1 MYIFKFISFVKAFYQ
16 NQDISKM
23 PSMWFGGLTI
33 SIFLIFFNLF
43 YTEVSIN
50 SNNVKI
56 DLLTDSIGNSSLSLV
71 EWLTY
76 LTVFFISGI
85 FYLILLKKKHS
96 VNFFFQ
102 QSLNNLFYIYIF
114 YLLFIS
120 NFYILGLICLIFT
133 IIFLNKNISFDFKS
147 LNSFL
152 FYLCVFLI
160 GSKILWWDSL
170 FNFAVIENLSL
181 YINSYKTIIL
191 QNEFT
196 YSFLIDK
203 IISLNI
209 LEIVFPII
217 IFFFSILIFLLLFF
231 DKNSLP
237 CKKKYFFLY
246 LLIPIF
252 LFFIESFST
261 YEFNDDYKGGFTIHW
276 QVLLAPLELMSQGG
290 YLLWDTPSQYGFLS
304 VLLPYILP
312 FNTHMQSFYILNGI
326 FVFIFSLQLF
336 LIIWNNRGLF
346 WYTVS
351 LLLTLSLVFYLNSGP
366 SVSNVSE
373 VPMDGPYRFFW
384 STTLLWLLFNLKKNK
399 YFIQLLI
406 ILPVWL
412 MGFLWSPE
420 SAIYVTAIIAPF
432 LINIIYKN
440 NIILIKK
447 IFFISLAPLLLVI
460 SILLISLYYKIFLG
474 HLPDYYSFIDY
485 LIGTLITMDA
495 NPEGHANASF
505 VLSGTIIIILLIFSY
520 IISAYQMNS
529 KNEFSYLIISSF
541 LGLGAMTSYI
551 VSQSNEINIVGHLV
565 YYFFGLFLII
575 NHFKLKDNYLM
586 ILKPIISCIII
597 LSFCNPKLGIHLYQT
612 FKNQNYLFQNNV
624 TSKNNEIN
632 LILNKV
638 NPQNVPI
645 SITESN
651 RYLIAYTIKD
661 YYNENLGQSIALNND
676 AWIPFKVSP
685 GLYERLPN
693 YRKFIY
699 LSRWLDR
706 KSLNSG
712 WYITPTNYEWAHKEY
727 EDILFRVLKENN
739 YKMKKMVTSDLYG
752 AYLFSKN

>member
-1 MYIFKFISFVKAFYQ
+1 MLIFRFINFFKALFQ

-33 SIFLIFFNLF
+33 STYFVFFNFFFVKDHRNITDKNIFFEN
-43 YTEVSIN
+43 I
-50 SNNVKI
+50 
-56 DLLTDSIGNSSLSLV
+56 SSSTLSLV

-76 LTVFFISGI
+76 ITVFFITGI
-85 FYLILLKKKHS
+85 FYLILLRKKS
-96 VNFFFQ
+96 SINFLFQ
-102 QSLNNLFYIYIF
+102 KSLNNLFYIYIICLF
-114 YLLFIS
+114 FIS
-120 NFYILGLICLIFT
+120 NFYFLGLISLFFT
-133 IIFLNKNISFDFKS
+133 IIFVNKKNFFDFKFF
-147 LNSFL
+147 NTYL
-152 FYLCVFLI
+152 FYLCIFLI
-160 GSKILWWDSL
+160 GSKILWWGSFYELITIKD
-170 FNFAVIENLSL
+170 LSL
-181 YINSYKTIIL
+181 HIDKYKIFIL
-191 QNEFT
+191 QNEFR

-203 IISLNI
+203 IISLNNLDLI
-209 LEIVFPII
+209 LK
-217 IFFFSILIFLLLFF
+217 FFTLLFSLLILFLLFF
-231 DKNSLP
+231 DKDSSSS
-237 CKKKYFFLY
+237 KKKYFYLL

-261 YEFNDDYKGGFTIHW
+261 YEFNDDFKAGFTIHW
-276 QVLLAPLELMSQGG
+276 QVLLAPLELISQGG

-312 FNTHMQSFYILNGI
+312 FKTHMQSFYILNGI

-336 LIIWNNRGLF
+336 LIIWNNRGLY

-366 SVSNVSE
+366 SVSNASE
-373 VPMDGPYRFFW
+373 VPMDGPYRYFW
-384 STTLLWLLFNLKKNK
+384 STTLLWILFSFKKNK
-399 YFIQLLI
+399 YSTQLLI
-406 ILPVWL
+406 ILPTWL
-412 MGFLWSPE
+412 VGFLWSPE
-420 SAIYVTAIIAPF
+420 SAIYVTAIIVPF
-432 LINIIYKN
+432 FINLAFN
-440 NIILIKK
+440 NNITLNKKIILIL
-447 IFFISLAPLLLVI
+447 LAPLLLII
-460 SILLISLYYKIFLG
+460 SILFISLYYKIFLG

-495 NPEGHANASF
+495 NPKGHANASF
-505 VLSGTIIIILLIFSY
+505 ILSGPIIIILLIFSY
-520 IISAYQMNS
+520 IISVYQMNT
-529 KNEFSYLIISSF
+529 KNKYSYLIISSF
-541 LGLGAMTSYI
+541 FGLGAMTSYLI
-551 VSQSNEINIVGHLV
+551 SQSEEINIVGHLV
-565 YYFFGLFLII
+565 YYFFGIFLII
-575 NHFKLKDNYLM
+575 NHFNLKDNYIM
-586 ILKPIISCIII
+586 ILKPIILCVIII
-597 LSFCNPKLGIHLYQT
+597 SFCNPRSGFHLYQT
-612 FKNQNYLFQNNV
+612 FKNQDYLFQKNV

-638 NPQNVPI
+638 NPQNTPI

-676 AWIPFKVSP
+676 AWIPFKISP

-712 WYITPTNYEWAHKEY
+712 WYITPINYEWAHKKY

-739 YKMKKMVTSDLYG
+739 YEMEKMVTSDLYR